1 MDTGFVMDSPEM
13 MRHLMGLTLPNG
25 YNWFLILVAAVIGVI
40 VLAVCLYILVEY
52 SHPEDRNQAWFPKFV
67 VVIGLSL
74 AILSVLLFP
83 LDVANTDACA
93 QSVSPSSC
101 KYTLPMKQLWWSV
114 FIGNLVLVWAIIPF
128 TLFFYEADS
137 DFTLFQRI
145 KSAIIWTLG
154 FLVFIIVVVGLFY
167 GLYGYVEYPTQQL
180 TSGIVN
186 MTLLNNVS
194 ALNTICIK
202 PRVYTAT
209 NTRAVVVQD
218 SQAVGRAGEGKL
230 PAVG

>member
-1 MDTGFVMDSPEM
+1 MSSTVPTNSQPAAFIPQNIDAWVTLDETFVTPTPPHPSPPPLASFPFPT
-13 MRHLMGLTLPNG
+13 R

-40 VLAVCLYILVEY
+40 VLAVCVYILVEY
-52 SHPEDRNQAWFPKFV
+52 SHPEDRNQAWFPKFI

-137 DFTLFQRI
+137 DL
-145 KSAIIWTLG
+145 
-154 FLVFIIVVVGLFY
+154 
-167 GLYGYVEYPTQQL
+167 
-180 TSGIVN
+180 
-186 MTLLNNVS
+186 
-194 ALNTICIK
+194 
-202 PRVYTAT
+202 
-209 NTRAVVVQD
+209 
-218 SQAVGRAGEGKL
+218 
-230 PAVG
+230 